1 MNPEFAASQVGTDG
15 RFQVLALSGGGFRGL
30 YTAQVLADLETEIG
44 SPIARHF
51 DLIAG
56 TSVGGILA
64 LAVAM
69 EIPARRIVELFVEH
83 GEEIFKKRLSLGGF
97 FRAPYSSAPLAKL
110 LRAADLFGQRLL
122 GQCLHPVIVPSIN
135 YSSGK
140 PVIFKTPHHPNFKRD
155 HTYQLVDVAL
165 ATSAAPAY
173 FPRHSF
179 GNNQYVDGGLFA
191 NAPGM
196 LANHEALTFFNRPQ
210 DEVWMLAVG
219 TMSSLFTVD
228 PRGSR
233 SGGTLDWGGWNPAE
247 TPKRLF
253 GLAISVQESLTDFIL
268 NHRLGSRYQQL
279 DDDLTERRAGAVAL
293 DKATKAA
300 REVLQGAAAERSKFA
315 IGDKTIRNFFNHR
328 PEAATFFY
336 GPRAAQE

>member
-1 MNPEFAASQVGTDG
+1 MSLPSSEAEWGG
-15 RFQVLALSGGGFRGL
+15 GRRFQVLALSGGGFRGL

-44 SPIARHF
+44 GPIARHF

-64 LAVAM
+64 LALAL
-69 EIPARRIVELFVEH
+69 EIPARKIVDLFVDH
-83 GEEIFKKRLSLGGF
+83 GEQIFKKRLSLAGIV
-97 FRAPYSSAPLAKL
+97 RAPYSSRALAEL
-110 LRAADLFGQRLL
+110 LQSDDLFGERLL
-122 GQCLHPVIVPSIN
+122 GHCLHPVLVPSIN
-135 YSSGK
+135 YSTGK
-140 PVIFKTPHHPNFKRD
+140 PVIFKTPHHENFKRD
-155 HTYQLVDVAL
+155 HIYRIVDVAL

-173 FPRHSF
+173 FPRHTF

-191 NAPGM
+191 NAPGV
-196 LANHEALTFFNRPQ
+196 LANHEALTFFGRQ
-210 DEVWMLAVG
+210 QEEVWMLSVG

-228 PRGSR
+228 PRGNR

-268 NHRLGSRYQQL
+268 KHRLGDRYRHL
-279 DDDLTERRAGAVAL
+279 DDDLTERRASAVAL
-293 DKATKAA
+293 DKATASA

-315 IGDKTIRNFFNHR
+315 IGDPSIRDFFSHR
-328 PEAATFFY
+328 AHPARFIY